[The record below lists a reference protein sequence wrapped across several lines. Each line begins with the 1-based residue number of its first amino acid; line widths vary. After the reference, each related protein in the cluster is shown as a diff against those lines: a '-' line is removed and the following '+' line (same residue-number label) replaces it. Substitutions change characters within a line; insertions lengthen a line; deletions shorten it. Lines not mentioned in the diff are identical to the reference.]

1 MGLLDNFEAKVGRVS
16 DGARKLAESAPG
28 QLAGESLRGLRT
40 MAAGL
45 GEKPLSAEA
54 FVLALVGAVR
64 DDDPEEGRCA
74 RDVYVAARKRRRRLG
89 VLSLGVGPLAGVAN
103 QIADLYCETATVC
116 DVAALHGLALSDEEL
131 GAHMLVLWKVT
142 DDQKEALC
150 LMRGEPPLAQALG
163 VRLRDQAGEQLP
175 DQLTKAS
182 LTKAFW
188 EVRGAVGDARKDAM
202 GTVVFTG
209 HRTKKVIEKA
219 EIQLGV
225 RNSPWHRQQLRRR
238 A

>member
-1 MGLLDNFEAKVGRVS
+1 MDNFEAKVTRAS
-16 DGARKLAESAPG
+16 ESARKLAESSPG
-28 QLAGESLRGLRT
+28 QLAGESLRGLRA
-40 MAAGL
+40 MAAEL

-54 FVLALVGAVR
+54 FLLTLVRAVR
-64 DDDPEEGRCA
+64 EDDPDEGRRA

-89 VLSLGVGPLAGVAN
+89 VLSLGAGPLAGVAN

-116 DVAALHGLALSDEEL
+116 DVATLHGLDLSDEEIA
-131 GAHMLVLWKVT
+131 AHMLVLWKVT
-142 DDQKEALC
+142 GDREEALC
-150 LMRGEPPLAQALG
+150 LMQGKPPLAEALG
-163 VRLRDQAGEQLP
+163 LRLRDQAGEQLP

-182 LTKAFW
+182 LAKAFW
-188 EVRGAVGDARKDAM
+188 EVRATVGDARKAAV

-225 RNSPWHRQQLRRR
+225 RNSLWHRQQLRRR
-238 A
+238 V